1 MLNSEE
7 ALQKLIEGNR
17 RYLEGGQ
24 LHPRQTI
31 DRRKEL
37 IEGQQPFAAILG
49 CSDSRVPPELIFDQ
63 GLGDLFVVRVAG
75 NVIDDAV
82 LGSVEFAVEK
92 LRTPLVLVLGHT
104 QCGAVEAAVAGGK
117 AKGRIIKIVRAIQ
130 PAVEK
135 ATIANSNVVN
145 EVVKINARLTA
156 EKLRLAE
163 PILSESVKKG
173 RVKVL
178 GACYDIKTGIVEIL
192 M

>member
-1 MLNSEE
+1 MLNSAE

-17 RYLEGGQ
+17 RYLEGRQ

-31 DRRKEL
+31 DRRREL
-37 IEGQQPFAAILG
+37 IGGQQPFAAILG

-75 NVIDDAV
+75 NIIDDAV
-82 LGSVEFAVEK
+82 LGSVEFAVDK
-92 LRTPLVLVLGHT
+92 LQTPLVLVLGHT

-117 AKGRIIKIVRAIQ
+117 AKGSVTKIVRAIQ

-135 ATIANSNVVN
+135 AAITNNKTVN
-145 EVVKINARLTA
+145 EVVKVNARLTA

-163 PILSESVKKG
+163 PILSEN
-173 RVKVL
+173 L
-178 GACYDIKTGIVEIL
+178 
-192 M
+192 